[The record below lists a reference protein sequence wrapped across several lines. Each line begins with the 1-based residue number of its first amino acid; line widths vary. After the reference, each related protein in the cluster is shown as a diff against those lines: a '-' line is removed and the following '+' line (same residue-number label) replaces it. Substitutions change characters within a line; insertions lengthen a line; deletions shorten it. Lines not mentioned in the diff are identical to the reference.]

1 MKRQRA
7 TDLAEQL
14 LARLHAGRQEW
25 PLSLVT
31 EVYVFGS
38 YARGAADPHDLD
50 IEVEINR
57 QDDRWMSHFI
67 TAMSYDSDPYL
78 IIRRALVDRS
88 RSCQFLFESRDRVD
102 FPLTVLW
109 RVGDSLEAAVAR
121 LHAMTVD
128 EAAGRAPRDAML
140 PEFNGLDR
148 WIPRTYRERLIDAL
162 DAGAIGLQRME
173 LHDVDLDDPIGRRH
187 LDERWGMASP
197 LHRAGRA
204 VLAWFAQRGID
215 LSTVHLHGRD
225 VDGPVTPYF
234 AGFGMRYFRHLP
246 WCFTEHQGVEWVEV
260 VHPTRTQPLHAL
272 RITPTNR
279 DLLIGADWS

>member
-7 TDLAEQL
+7 TDAAEHL
-14 LARLHAGRQEW
+14 LTRLHAGRDEW

-31 EVYVFGS
+31 EIYVFGS
-38 YARGAADPHDLD
+38 YARGAIDPQDLD

-57 QDDRWMSHFI
+57 KEDRWISHFI
-67 TAMSYDSDPYL
+67 TAMSYGNDPYL
-78 IIRRALVDRS
+78 LIRRALVGGL
-88 RSCQFLFESRDRVD
+88 RSCQFLFESRDQLD
-102 FPLTVLW
+102 FPLTLLW
-109 RVGDSLEAAVAR
+109 RVDDSLEEAVAR
-121 LHAMTVD
+121 LHAITVD
-128 EAAGRAPRDAML
+128 QAAGRALRDAML
-140 PEFNGLDR
+140 PEFQGLDR
-148 WIPRTYRERLIDAL
+148 WIPRMYRERLITAL
-162 DAGAIGLQRME
+162 EAGAVSLQRVE
-173 LHDVDLDDPIGRRH
+173 LPDVDLDDAVGRRH
-187 LDERWGMASP
+187 LDERWGRASP

-204 VLAWFAQRGID
+204 VLACFAQRGID

-225 VDGPVTPYF
+225 VEGPVTPYF